1 MPRMHTMSNR
11 HSPYFRIPC
20 VYQPHSHEHCMP
32 LEAGA
37 QFSTTSHADKCI
49 ITCTCNHVSICTLD
63 IFAFAIFYC
72 SNEMC
77 ECVCVGSSESNGAAF
92 TTYDGT
98 IEKQNDESRIRLDY
112 LLGRVSMLAA

>member
-1 MPRMHTMSNR
+1 
-11 HSPYFRIPC
+11 
-20 VYQPHSHEHCMP
+20 MP

-49 ITCTCNHVSICTLD
+49 ITCTCNHVSICTLY

-77 ECVCVGSSESNGAAF
+77 ECVCVGSSESNGAVF